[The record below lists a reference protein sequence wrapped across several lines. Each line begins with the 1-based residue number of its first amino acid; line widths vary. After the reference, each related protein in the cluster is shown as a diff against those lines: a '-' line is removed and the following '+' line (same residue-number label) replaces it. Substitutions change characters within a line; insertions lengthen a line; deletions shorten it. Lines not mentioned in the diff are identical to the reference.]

1 MTPQE
6 AIAKAQTELNQH
18 REEWEQRFIQYMSQT
33 VANRDKIK
41 ERRKKFHKW
50 ANLSVYSTIGNAKD
64 NKPVFDLR
72 YQGQSV
78 GSIVIRGNDVRLVIS
93 EKQHKNSSNP
103 KYFNGYPKDYF
114 RLRYD
119 DFKSFRQVIS
129 PGMIKKQSYFGSFSK
144 INQKKSITPNTDWRI
159 CF

>member
-33 VANRDKIK
+33 VANRDKII

-64 NKPVFDLR
+64 NKPIFDLR
-72 YQGQSV
+72 YQEAMMSG
-78 GSIVIRGNDVRLVIS
+78 L
-93 EKQHKNSSNP
+93 
-103 KYFNGYPKDYF
+103 
-114 RLRYD
+114 
-119 DFKSFRQVIS
+119 
-129 PGMIKKQSYFGSFSK
+129 
-144 INQKKSITPNTDWRI
+144 
-159 CF
+159 

>member
-18 REEWEQRFIQYMSQT
+18 RKEWEHRFIQYMSQT

-93 EKQHKNSSNP
+93 E
-103 KYFNGYPKDYF
+103 
-114 RLRYD
+114 
-119 DFKSFRQVIS
+119 
-129 PGMIKKQSYFGSFSK
+129 
-144 INQKKSITPNTDWRI
+144 NQLLLSAKT
-159 CF
+159 F